1 MQTNPVLSTAG
12 PQTQST
18 SRQLFNKVPE
28 ITVWFWIIK
37 VLCTTVGE
45 TFSDF
50 LNLGTADGGQLGWG
64 VPKTAGL
71 MTALLI
77 IALVL
82 QMRSH
87 RYHPARYWA
96 AVVLVSIVGTLVTDW
111 LHDDKGVSLVT
122 TTIIFTALLAAVFG
136 IWFALEKT
144 LSIHS
149 VFKGRREAFYWLVV
163 LVTFALGTSGG
174 DLLSEKVNLGYVDSV
189 LAILGAVVAVGM
201 ARFIY
206 KSNAVMN
213 MSLAHVMSTRPE
225 SLAAHPGG
233 EQAWFQRTLEGLQ
246 SNAVL
251 TFWLAYILTR
261 PLGGN
266 TGDLISQ
273 SSLDGLGLGTTA
285 TTLIF
290 LGVILVAVIYL
301 SITRVDATE
310 NQEPHE
316 IEA

>member
-1 MQTNPVLSTAG
+1 MSTATAPAG
-12 PQTQST
+12 ASQST
-18 SRQLFNKVPE
+18 AQQLFNKVPE

-50 LNLGTADGGQLGWG
+50 LNLGKADGGQLGWG
-64 VPKTAGL
+64 VPKTAAL
-71 MTALLI
+71 MTTLLVV
-77 IALVL
+77 ALVL
-82 QMRSH
+82 QMRSD

-96 AVVLVSIVGTLVTDW
+96 AVVLVSIVGTLITDW
-111 LHDDKGVSLVT
+111 LHDDKGVALTT
-122 TTIIFTALLAAVFG
+122 TTIIFSAALVLVFG
-136 IWFALEKT
+136 IWYSLEKT

-149 VFKGRREAFYWLVV
+149 VFRGRREAFYWLVV

-174 DLLSEKVNLGYVDSV
+174 DLLSEKVDLGYVDSV
-189 LAILGAVVAVGM
+189 LIIVGAVAAVGL
-201 ARFIY
+201 ARFLY
-206 KSNAVMN
+206 KSNAIMN
-213 MSLAHVMSTRPE
+213 LSLGHVLASRPE

-233 EQAWFQRTLEGLQ
+233 EKAWFQRTLTGLQ
-246 SNAVL
+246 TNAVL

-266 TGDLISQ
+266 TGDLLSQ
-273 SSLDGLGLGTTA
+273 SDLDGLGLGTTA
-285 TTLIF
+285 TSLIF
-290 LGVILVAVIYL
+290 LSAILAIVAYL

-316 IEA
+316 LEA

>member
-1 MQTNPVLSTAG
+1 M
-12 PQTQST
+12 
-18 SRQLFNKVPE
+18 PE

-50 LNLGTADGGQLGWG
+50 LNLGKADGGQLGWG
-64 VPKTAGL
+64 IPKTAAL
-71 MTALLI
+71 MTTLLV

-82 QMRSH
+82 QMRSD

-96 AVVLVSIVGTLVTDW
+96 AVVLVSIVGTLATDW
-111 LHDDKGVSLVT
+111 LHDDKGVALTT
-122 TTIIFTALLAAVFG
+122 TTIIFSVSLALVFG
-136 IWFALEKT
+136 IWYSLEKT

-149 VFKGRREAFYWLVV
+149 VFRGRREAFYWLVV

-174 DLLSEKVNLGYVDSV
+174 DLLSEKVDLGYVDSV
-189 LAILGAVVAVGM
+189 LIIVGAVAAVGI
-201 ARFIY
+201 ARFLY
-206 KSNAVMN
+206 KSNAIMN
-213 MSLAHVMSTRPE
+213 LSLGHVLASRPE

-233 EQAWFQRTLEGLQ
+233 EKAWFQRTLTGLQ
-246 SNAVL
+246 TNAVL

-266 TGDLISQ
+266 TGDLLSQ
-273 SSLDGLGLGTTA
+273 SDLDGLGLGTTA
-285 TTLIF
+285 TSLIF
-290 LGVILVAVIYL
+290 LSAILVIVAYL

-316 IEA
+316 LEA